1 MAQTS
6 CPGCG
11 AQVDSNSAICMNCG
25 RPIKVSRRS
34 LIRTIRLV
42 IFVVSLIVGALITA
56 YQLAKPYLPP
66 EYQFPRAE
74 QTQLPTV
81 EPTETPTEEHTET
94 PTEEPTPTVEPVVD
108 SIAISKISEL
118 INSGICSR
126 DTSSTDFLNNA
137 EFPNLTSED
146 WDKGYVRQC
155 QLDTSATAVHHW
167 VTVFG
172 PELMQEYGTALP
184 VPVNSILITG
194 PDWVIRSN
202 YYGKGN
208 PKTSTDTVVKGILN
222 KFGGTYT
229 LH

>member
-1 MAQTS
+1 
-6 CPGCG
+6 
-11 AQVDSNSAICMNCG
+11 MNCG

-42 IFVVSLIVGALITA
+42 IFVVSLIIGVLIAA
-56 YQLAKPYLPP
+56 YQMAKPYLPS
-66 EYQFPRAE
+66 EYQFPVVE
-74 QTQLPTV
+74 QTETPTDESTDTPTD
-81 EPTETPTEEHTET
+81 EPTETPTDEPTE
-94 PTEEPTPTVEPVVD
+94 TEEPVVE
-108 SIAISKISEL
+108 STAISKITEL
-118 INSGICSR
+118 VNSGICNRES
-126 DTSSTDFLNNA
+126 TSTDFLDNS

-146 WDKGYVRQC
+146 WDQGYVRQC

-172 PELMQEYGTALP
+172 PELMQEYGTAME
-184 VPVNSILITG
+184 VPVNTILITG